1 MQTVL
6 RGYELHGYGMRTYCK
21 ITEYGIDRP
30 DYKCTLSFGSGIK
43 KFCMVAAY
51 TAKHPHEIYIDRI
64 EKKDICTIDKKLSL
78 YNEGTAAYV
87 RICLHTLS
95 LLYPHVERYTLQ
107 DSSQLYCNGE
117 DSKETMPMSYDYI
130 IKYNKT
136 WYEKKFGAILPG
148 YREKQINGITTMD
161 HVPSSLMDQYT
172 QSCTILDE
180 PCEPYELLKDRFP
193 IIEQFAVEYNQATSP
208 RDFISRLRTTLGMD
222 RYCTI
227 VGKWLH
233 GYMMLLRIKPFFES
247 WYIEK
252 KQIPIPDGFTAIRL
266 EPANVQQKLHGG
278 NYKPSYTRRHKQ
290 SRKQIRY
297 NMIHKPIMYGY
308 GVETI

>member
-1 MQTVL
+1 
-6 RGYELHGYGMRTYCK
+6 
-21 ITEYGIDRP
+21 
-30 DYKCTLSFGSGIK
+30 
-43 KFCMVAAY
+43 
-51 TAKHPHEIYIDRI
+51 
-64 EKKDICTIDKKLSL
+64 
-78 YNEGTAAYV
+78 
-87 RICLHTLS
+87 
-95 LLYPHVERYTLQ
+95 
-107 DSSQLYCNGE
+107 
-117 DSKETMPMSYDYI
+117 
-130 IKYNKT
+130 
-136 WYEKKFGAILPG
+136 
-148 YREKQINGITTMD
+148 
-161 HVPSSLMDQYT
+161 
-172 QSCTILDE
+172 
-180 PCEPYELLKDRFP
+180 
-193 IIEQFAVEYNQATSP
+193 
-208 RDFISRLRTTLGMD
+208 MD